1 MSAQS
6 HWGST
11 PTKKL
16 PPASILKRGAP
27 ACFAWL
33 TADGSPAGR
42 AGQSA
47 PGRGK
52 PRPQAKD
59 SRTPD
64 SPAGA
69 CTRRTAKAT
78 FPFPAIGVPSA
89 RHGTGATADNCLFLP
104 ACAAN
109 LQPPRNR
116 RERCG
121 CQRKSRTPLPDEP
134 PDRQDWHGLQAPF
147 RHRLGMRVSAWR
159 LHGPRSQRAGRCARL
174 SNSSGPNARFPLG
187 GICSGLVSSPW
198 RRQRGRRWRR

>member
-1 MSAQS
+1 MSARSQ
-6 HWGST
+6 WGIT
-11 PTKKL
+11 PEQNL
-16 PPASILKRGAP
+16 PPDGLPKEGTVPCLLLLADYRREFCGT
-27 ACFAWL
+27 CR
-33 TADGSPAGR
+33 TANARQPLSGNQR
-42 AGQSA
+42 QS
-47 PGRGK
+47 GRGK

-89 RHGTGATADNCLFLP
+89 RHGTGATADKCLFLP

-116 RERCG
+116 RERRG

-147 RHRLGMRVSAWR
+147 RHRLGMRVSACAFR
-159 LHGPRSQRAGRCARL
+159 HGPRSQRAGLAPG
-174 SNSSGPNARFPLG
+174 SPTAPGPTPGFP
-187 GICSGLVSSPW
+187 SEEFAKT
-198 RRQRGRRWRR
+198 